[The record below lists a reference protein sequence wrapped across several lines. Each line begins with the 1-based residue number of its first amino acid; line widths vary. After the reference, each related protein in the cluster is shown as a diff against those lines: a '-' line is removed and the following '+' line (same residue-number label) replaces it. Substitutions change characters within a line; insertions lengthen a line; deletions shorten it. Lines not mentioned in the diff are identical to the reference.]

1 MVSSTKTARIITFA
15 ETGEPDVLTIKTVE
29 IPAPGRQEVRIRVK
43 AMGLNRADAMFRR
56 GQYIENPVFPAR
68 LGYEASG
75 IVEAIGSEVSQIQ
88 VGDTVSVVPAFSL
101 NKYATHGEL
110 IIVPAYAVEKHPDTL
125 SFEQAASLWS
135 VYMTA
140 YGMVVDTAKTEIGQ
154 FVVINAASSGVGL
167 AAIQTVN
174 AVGGVSIAITTT
186 ASKKDALINAGADH
200 VIVTS
205 KQDVTAE
212 ILRITEGKGAEILL
226 DAVGGELLALIIPA
240 MAFHGK
246 IYIYGTLSP
255 EKTSIAA
262 MDVLSKALHISGF
275 LVNEVS
281 SDETRQR
288 AGKNFIYS
296 GLASGKLKP
305 VIAKMF
311 AFEDF
316 IEAHKYLESNQQV
329 GKVVVTLQ

>member
-1 MVSSTKTARIITFA
+1 MENSTKKNARIITFA
-15 ETGEPDVLTIKTVE
+15 ETGEPDVLKIKTVE
-29 IPAPGRQEVRIRVK
+29 IPAPGPLEVRIRVK

-75 IVEAIGSEVSQIQ
+75 IVDAIGSDVSQVQ
-88 VGDTVSVVPAFSL
+88 VGDIVSVVPAFSL

-110 IIVPAYAVEKHPDTL
+110 IVVPAYTVEKHPETL
-125 SFEQAASLWS
+125 SFEQAASLWT

-140 YGMVVDTAKTEIGQ
+140 YGMVVDTAKTSKGQ

-167 AAIQTVN
+167 AAIQTVK
-174 AVGGVSIAITTT
+174 AVGAVPIAITTT
-186 ASKKDALINAGADH
+186 ASKKAALISAGADH
-200 VIVTS
+200 VIITS
-205 KQDVTAE
+205 QQDVTAE
-212 ILRITEGKGAEILL
+212 ILRITNGTGANTLL

-246 IYIYGTLSP
+246 VYIYGTLSP
-255 EKTSIAA
+255 EKTTIAA
-262 MDVLSKALHISGF
+262 MDILSKALQVSGF

-281 SDETRQR
+281 SDEKRQR
-288 AGKNFIYS
+288 AGKDFIYS

-305 VIAKMF
+305 LIAKVF

-316 IEAHKYLESNQQV
+316 VEAHKYLESNQQV
-329 GKVVVTLQ
+329 GKVIVTV